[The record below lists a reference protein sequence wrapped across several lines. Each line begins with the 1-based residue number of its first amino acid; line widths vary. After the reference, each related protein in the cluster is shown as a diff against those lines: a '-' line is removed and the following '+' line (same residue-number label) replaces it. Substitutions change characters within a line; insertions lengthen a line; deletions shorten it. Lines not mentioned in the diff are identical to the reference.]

1 MLLRVQQT
9 LVTVQQIVRKAACA
23 GHRSFSVLATWE
35 KPGRETKKQ
44 SRKTSDDKKT
54 RPSLPAAKN
63 LLKASPE
70 TEPEM

>member
-44 SRKTSDDKKT
+44 SRKTSDDKKNPT
-54 RPSLPAAKN
+54 FTPRNLEPSEGKSRN
-63 LLKASPE
+63 
-70 TEPEM
+70 